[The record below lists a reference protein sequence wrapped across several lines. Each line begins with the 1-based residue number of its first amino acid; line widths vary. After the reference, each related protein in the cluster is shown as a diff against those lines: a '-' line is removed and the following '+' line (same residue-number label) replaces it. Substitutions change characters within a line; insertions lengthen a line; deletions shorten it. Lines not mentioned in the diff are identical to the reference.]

1 MPNTDCIT
9 QDAKDDVLFQRA
21 IDILLSTE
29 KKGYPSFI
37 GGLKIASG
45 NEYGLTSPIDSSII
59 FGKFQIPEEGT
70 VAMAVNA
77 AEKTFGS
84 WSSKTQSERS
94 DIFRI
99 VLEKVRNQ
107 RYNLAACVMISTGMV
122 IKDCLIEADRLA
134 EMIEEACRIEDRAE
148 SRGVWGVL
156 SEHNSSLASPA
167 GFASIAMITGN
178 TVVSLP
184 SMKCPM
190 PMFMFNN
197 ILQTAGLPDGV
208 FNIVISNESKTDRE
222 MTDDPNVR
230 GLIASGGGDR
240 MEDLMFLPVDD
251 ELKFVNDIKGMN
263 PIVVYKPGNLKTV
276 ADSIIESAFRSAGQ
290 RLHSCSKV
298 IVTDAEREKLIT
310 AIREAAKSI
319 NVGDPADC
327 KVNVGPLMSVE
338 DLVRFENY
346 IEESYENV
354 IYGGK
359 RVTQDGLEN
368 GSYVEPAIVVGMI
381 DDCELGSY
389 DTGLPILTI
398 VSVSN
403 LEAAMEELVNTECGL
418 SASIFSRDDQAIES
432 FKEFAEAPCINV
444 NKGTENMCPGS
455 KDNIMGKFMR

>member
-1 MPNTDCIT
+1 MPDSDNKV
-9 QDAKDDVLFQRA
+9 QDAKEDILFQRA

-29 KKGYPSFI
+29 KKGYPSFV

-45 NEYGLTSPIDSSII
+45 KDYGLMSPIDSSII

-70 VAMAVNA
+70 IAIAVKA
-77 AEKTFGS
+77 AENAFAS
-84 WSSKTQSERS
+84 WSSKTQAERS
-94 DIFRI
+94 EIFRE
-99 VLEKVRNQ
+99 VLEKVKNQ
-107 RYNLAACVMISTGMV
+107 KYKFAACVMISTGMV
-122 IKDCLIEADRLA
+122 MKDCLIEADRLA
-134 EMIEEACRIEDRAE
+134 EMIEEACIIGEGAE

-184 SMKCPM
+184 STRCPM
-190 PMFMFNN
+190 PMFLFDD
-197 ILQTAGLPDGV
+197 ILQTVGIPDGV
-208 FNIVISNESKTDRE
+208 FNIVISSESKTDRE
-222 MTDDPNVR
+222 MTDDPTVR

-251 ELKFVNDIKGMN
+251 ELKFVNEIKGMN
-263 PIVVYKPGNLKTV
+263 PIVVYKPGNLKVV

-298 IVTDAEREKLIT
+298 IVTDAEKGKLIS
-310 AIREAAKSI
+310 AINEAAKSI
-319 NVGDPADC
+319 VVGDPSDS
-327 KVNVGPLMSVE
+327 KVNSGPLMSE
-338 DLVRFENY
+338 DDLVRFENY

-359 RVTQDGLEN
+359 RIKGPDLEN

-398 VSVSN
+398 ISVPD
-403 LEAAMEELVNTECGL
+403 LEAAMEELVDTECGL
-418 SASIFSRDDQAIES
+418 SASIFSKDNDAIEL
-432 FKEFAEAPCINV
+432 FKEFAEAPSLNINS
-444 NKGTENMCPGS
+444 GTEDMRPGS
-455 KDNIMGKFMR
+455 KDVMKKFMR

>member
-1 MPNTDCIT
+1 MTNSDCKT
-9 QDAKDDVLFQRA
+9 QDTKDDVLFQRA

-29 KKGYPSFI
+29 KKGYPSFV

-45 NEYGLTSPIDSSII
+45 NEYGLASPIDSSII
-59 FGKFQIPEEGT
+59 FGKFQIPEDGT
-70 VAMAVNA
+70 VATAVKA
-77 AEKTFGS
+77 AEKAFES
-84 WSSKTQSERS
+84 WSSKTQVERS
-94 DIFRI
+94 DIFRE
-99 VLEKVRNQ
+99 VLKKVKDQ
-107 RYNLAACVMISTGMV
+107 RYNLAACVMLSTGMV

-134 EMIEEACRIEDRAE
+134 EMIEEACRIEDGAE

-190 PMFMFNN
+190 PMFVFNN
-197 ILQTAGLPDGV
+197 ILQAVGLPDGV
-208 FNIVISNESKTDRE
+208 FNITISNESKTDRE
-222 MTDDPNVR
+222 MTDDPTVR
-230 GLIASGGGDR
+230 GLIASGSGDR

-251 ELKFVNDIKGMN
+251 ELKFVNEIKGMN
-263 PIVVYKPGNLKTV
+263 PIVVYKPGNIKIV

-298 IVTDAEREKLIT
+298 IVTDSEREKLIS
-310 AIREAAKSI
+310 ALREAAKSI
-319 NVGDPADC
+319 TVGDPADC
-327 KVNVGPLMSVE
+327 KVNSGPLMSVD

-346 IEESYENV
+346 IEESYDNV
-354 IYGGK
+354 IFGGK
-359 RVTQDGLEN
+359 KIEGDGLEN
-368 GSYVEPAIVVGMI
+368 GSYVEPAIVVGMT

-398 VSVSN
+398 ISVSN
-403 LEAAMEELVNTECGL
+403 IEAAMEELVNTECGL
-418 SASIFSRDDQAIES
+418 SASIFSKDDKAIES

-444 NKGTENMCPGS
+444 NNGTENMRPGS
-455 KDNIMGKFMR
+455 KNNIMRKFMR